1 MCLLVFK
8 ELSEFM
14 VDLLNALQILKKAWN
29 SVSGKFIQNCFKK
42 VQFMEEDEKREV
54 DGNEYKYLY
63 DEAEET
69 WKRLQ
74 NSCLVSPT
82 AGFAEYSEAD
92 AQVVAGEAITETGI
106 LEKIREK
113 SHIVKNLLKKTMMT
127 QQKLLSP
134 HSRKKPWT
142 WSNNCSFT

>member
-14 VDLLNALQILKKAWN
+14 VDLLNALQILKKALN
-29 SVSGKFIQNCFKK
+29 SVSDKFIQNCFKK

-106 LEKIREK
+106 LEKIREN
-113 SHIVKNLLKKTMMT
+113 SHIVKN
-127 QQKLLSP
+127 P
-134 HSRKKPWT
+134 
-142 WSNNCSFT
+142 